1 MSSQFLL
8 HIHIIISFCDQR
20 ITLTVGC
27 GNDHETNCTQLL
39 LEIGYFGFTATES
52 ARKYQFVA
60 QFPFLQISR
69 KILLKVFSIFDSL
82 ASKRCDGGKANLR
95 SKVKFCLQ
103 KCTVL
108 GKCKNY
114 MVTNTQ
120 LLVVFF
126 SFHFHFI
133 CEYRSARI
141 EVLSSE
147 LDFNKNIKD
156 I

>member
-1 MSSQFLL
+1 LSSQFLL

-82 ASKRCDGGKANLR
+82 ASKRCDGGKGQFTIKSKILPSKMFAIFSHLRHSHIQDSHQEITEIINGKSLNLGTA
-95 SKVKFCLQ
+95 Q
-103 KCTVL
+103 
-108 GKCKNY
+108 
-114 MVTNTQ
+114 
-120 LLVVFF
+120 
-126 SFHFHFI
+126 
-133 CEYRSARI
+133 
-141 EVLSSE
+141 
-147 LDFNKNIKD
+147 
-156 I
+156 